1 MLPSLLGFFISST
14 RISFFL
20 TLRVEFT
27 SLCNL
32 LNFTDSSVSSSDCS
46 LDWQRNKRKVN
57 QVMARSSALAARAA
71 RRVLWPEPGAP
82 TNLPNSFLKLHL
94 PTILGSKEWRSRSEA
109 AGHTPLP
116 LTGIGAFCVQ
126 YFPGPCQE
134 NSAGLSPRLALGFQF
149 PGCGLG
155 QALLCLVHQ
164 DLLFK
169 RGHQLLL
176 QTKILLTCS
185 SPPRKSKPAGQEK
198 GREAKAAV
206 PVTREDLLPHL
217 SHPCGLS
224 QLLPPAHQASVRT
237 APAFL
242 REGQGKK
249 LTFPALHYSPY
260 SPASHSVLQ

>member
-1 MLPSLLGFFISST
+1 MINCGIDRLEFAFLPSLLGFFISST

-71 RRVLWPEPGAP
+71 RRALWPEPGAP

-116 LTGIGAFCVQ
+116 LTGMWCILCPVLPRPLSGELCGTPSKAG
-126 YFPGPCQE
+126 PGIPV
-134 NSAGLSPRLALGFQF
+134 SRLWFGPGSPLSGPSGL
-149 PGCGLG
+149 
-155 QALLCLVHQ
+155 
-164 DLLFK
+164 
-169 RGHQLLL
+169 
-176 QTKILLTCS
+176 
-185 SPPRKSKPAGQEK
+185 
-198 GREAKAAV
+198 AV
-206 PVTREDLLPHL
+206 
-217 SHPCGLS
+217 
-224 QLLPPAHQASVRT
+224 
-237 APAFL
+237 
-242 REGQGKK
+242 
-249 LTFPALHYSPY
+249 
-260 SPASHSVLQ
+260 